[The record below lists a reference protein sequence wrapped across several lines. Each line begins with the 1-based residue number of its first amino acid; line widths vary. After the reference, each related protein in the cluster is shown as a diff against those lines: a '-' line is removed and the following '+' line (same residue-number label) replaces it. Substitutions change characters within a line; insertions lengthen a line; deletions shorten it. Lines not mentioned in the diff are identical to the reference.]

1 MGWYNMSEC
10 DGPKLVQRWIIVIM
24 ILIATFTL
32 SYRVDDA
39 LAVFVAWVE
48 LLGIGVGWYFRDK
61 VQTTET

>member
-1 MGWYNMSEC
+1 
-10 DGPKLVQRWIIVIM
+10 M

-61 VQTTET
+61 TQTTGT